1 MTLRTTPRPFL
12 CAGRSPGDRSGLAR
26 APRARARAMP
36 WGTLPLASATATAP
50 PTHRPLIAPSP
61 LYRPAR
67 TPRPVVLPGP
77 SFKPHSGSP
86 APRFCPT
93 DL

>member
-1 MTLRTTPRPFL
+1 MILRTTPRPSL
-12 CAGRSPGDRSGLAR
+12 CTGRSPSDRSGLVR
-26 APRARARAMP
+26 AHLARARDLHWEALSP
-36 WGTLPLASATATAP
+36 ASATATATP
-50 PTHRPLIAPSP
+50 ARRPLIAPSP
-61 LYRPAR
+61 SCRPDH

-77 SFKPHSGSP
+77 PFNPHSRSP

>member
-1 MTLRTTPRPFL
+1 MILCTTPRPSL
-12 CAGRSPGDRSGLAR
+12 CTGRSPSDRSGLAR
-26 APRARARAMP
+26 AHLARARDLHWEALSP
-36 WGTLPLASATATAP
+36 ASATATATP
-50 PTHRPLIAPSP
+50 ARCPLIAPSP
-61 LYRPAR
+61 SCRPDH

-77 SFKPHSGSP
+77 PFNPHSRSP

>member
-12 CAGRSPGDRSGLAR
+12 CAGRSPSDRSGLAR
-26 APRARARAMP
+26 PRLDLARDIP
-36 WGTLPLASATATAP
+36 WGALPPASATATAP
-50 PTHRPLIAPSP
+50 PAHRPLITPSP
-61 LYRPAR
+61 LYRPDL

-77 SFKPHSGSP
+77 SFNPHSGSP

>member
-1 MTLRTTPRPFL
+1 MSLRTTPRPSL
-12 CAGRSPGDRSGLAR
+12 CAGRSPDDRSGLAR
-26 APRARARAMP
+26 APLDPACELP
-36 WGTLPLASATATAP
+36 WEVLPRASATATAP
-50 PTHRPLIAPSP
+50 PARRPLIAPSP
-61 LYRPAR
+61 SCRPDR

-77 SFKPHSGSP
+77 PFNPHSRSP